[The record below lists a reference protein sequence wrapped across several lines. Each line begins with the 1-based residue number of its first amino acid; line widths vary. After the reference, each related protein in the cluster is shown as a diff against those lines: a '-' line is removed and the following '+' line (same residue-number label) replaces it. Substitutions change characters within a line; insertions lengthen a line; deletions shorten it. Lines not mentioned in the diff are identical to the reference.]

1 MQEELEQATK
11 IYELIVTFLVNYSFQ
26 IVGALLILVLGIF
39 VAGKVSA
46 WLFKFCQ
53 SKNLDITL
61 SKFLANIVRLAF
73 ILMVGIIALGNIGIS
88 VTPFVAAIGALSLG
102 AGLALQ
108 GLLSNYG
115 AGLNII
121 ITRPFVVGDTI
132 NVQGVSGIVSE
143 VSLSTTIL
151 MDEDGVQITIP
162 NKHIVGEIIH
172 NSGEVTLLEIAFRVS
187 PEADA
192 EQAIAAGTQAVHE
205 TEGLGKDTR
214 MVFGISEITGAWV
227 EVTGRIWV
235 PTAQYFHYKFVTTG
249 ALHRLLA
256 EKNIA
261 LAVPSQDIRLH
272 SESPE

>member
-1 MQEELEQATK
+1 MQEELEQATR

-39 VAGKVSA
+39 IAGKVSA

-53 SKNLDITL
+53 SKNLDVTL

-143 VSLSTTIL
+143 VSLSTTML
-151 MDEDGVQITIP
+151 MDEDGVSITIP

-172 NSGEVTLLEIAFRVS
+172 NSGAVSLLEIKFRVS
-187 PEADA
+187 PAADTK
-192 EQAIAAGTQAVHE
+192 QAIAAGERAVEE
-205 TEGLGKDTR
+205 TEGLGAETK
-214 MVFGISEITGAWV
+214 MLFGVSSITGSGA
-227 EVTGRIWV
+227 EISGRIWV
-235 PTAQYFHYKFVTTG
+235 PTAQYFHYKFRVTQAVYQLLLEDG
-249 ALHRLLA
+249 VELALPAQEIHLQQA
-256 EKNIA
+256 
-261 LAVPSQDIRLH
+261 
-272 SESPE
+272 